1 MEERRSMKTG
11 LTLHRTLLR
20 SAAWLAVG
28 VLACGSVDARA
39 GTSTIYK
46 CFDRSLG
53 VLYTDQPCK
62 GEQLEI
68 RAGDADPNAVAAL
81 ERERDALSRSM
92 AQRIADQRRATL
104 DTQRTV
110 EWAYPTP
117 ADPGIYAAND
127 VYYPVGWGFAPYGTA
142 KPPRQADR
150 RPDERRDRA
159 PYVPNP
165 PRGLPRR

>member
-1 MEERRSMKTG
+1 MKTAVN
-11 LTLHRTLLR
+11 LIRTLR
-20 SAAWLAVG
+20 RAAAWVTLGALAG
-28 VLACGSVDARA
+28 AGAGAQA

-46 CFDRSLG
+46 CFDRNLG

-92 AQRIADQRRATL
+92 AQRIADQRRAAL
-104 DTQRTV
+104 DAQRAV
-110 EWAYPTP
+110 EWVYPAP
-117 ADPGIYAAND
+117 ADRNVYAAND
-127 VYYPVGWGFAPYGTA
+127 VYYPAGWGFMPNGAA
-142 KPPRQADR
+142 RPPRHAER
-150 RPDERRDRA
+150 RNDERRDRA
-159 PYVPNP
+159 SYVPNP